1 MTSRIRIGKDFNV
14 LWSVF
19 KIVNGK
25 RQPYELEGK
34 NVMLVLVSPYG
45 SQAPVEGWTAQGN
58 VIQWAFRGKD
68 QKYVG
73 TYRLILVENA
83 GSYGMVTV
91 DSCDAFVLVA
101 HSCEE
106 SGGDASTVVIES
118 IQLESEVTL
127 APLRGPQGEQGPV
140 GPQGEQGPVG
150 PQGEQGPAGP
160 QGPSYDDTEIQNRLT
175 ELSAEIDT
183 LSIPISLM
191 DLASM
196 KRHNGALSY
205 PPCAWFHTNEPTK
218 FNHIV
223 LAVKEGDSIFIQD
236 NGSGAYMGFLKTY
249 NVTEKGLVE
258 FSSADGYNERIAT
271 SSSGKEYI
279 VPSDAQY
286 FVLCTRYNSESD
298 VVLRQFL
305 YNGASLLESK
315 YDKIEENSQKIE
327 ENSQKIKDNSR
338 EIQGNNKGWRNEF
351 AGALV
356 SSGKWGQVTNA
367 DYTHLVLSVS
377 PNQKVSIIKSADGG
391 YLGFLRSYSVVNNEM
406 ADFSEEEGFTSVMGI
421 RTQEFIVPSDAKYL
435 VIDKKYGEGK
445 EAQFEVKIDGRTPI
459 ELSLSQRIYNNLDS
473 ITLMRRTRLQNGIN
487 VAYSSIGVAPINT
500 AEHFITA
507 AKLGFN
513 ALKADVAVTSDN
525 VLVCCHDAGFTFDDN
540 GRITSYNSANNTP
553 INNMTWEQISQ
564 LEYAAN
570 YDRLGHYAKVCTIEE
585 YLKICLEFSK
595 IPYITIRGTIRN
607 LMQFDVVLPSIIAL
621 LEKYNLLHTAILN
634 KFDTSKEL
642 CQQIRDYNSDVN
654 ICYTLYNNLTID
666 NVNFV
671 NSLGNACIAINYD
684 YADTA
689 TEAIEYA
696 KSLGIPVM
704 AHGVYNESQYK
715 EAISRGLLGGQI
727 GAPILPYSQQVVGL
741 QIEVIDGELDSTNPL
756 SRLEGT
762 KYDADVSYDSETLIA
777 TISNVSLNGSERPF
791 ADGLM
796 PLWMNMLPYTMD
808 VKSNRGYEQSKR
820 QEIWWEKSESA
831 IKVKMAAN
839 NDMAYITILV

>member
-1 MTSRIRIGKDFNV
+1 MANYETLKTAIQQVIKTNGNNEITGALLQQSLLAMINSLGTGYQFIGVATPTTNPENPDAK
-14 LWSVF
+14 VF
-19 KIVNGK
+19 YIANGK
-25 RQPYELEGK
+25 GTYTNFGGIEVTEDEVVILYYDTEWHK
-34 NVMLVLVSPYG
+34 VSTG
-45 SQAPVEGWTAQGN
+45 IASQA
-58 VIQWAFRGKD
+58 K
-68 QKYVG
+68 
-73 TYRLILVENA
+73 
-83 GSYGMVTV
+83 
-91 DSCDAFVLVA
+91 
-101 HSCEE
+101 
-106 SGGDASTVVIES
+106 
-118 IQLESEVTL
+118 
-127 APLRGPQGEQGPV
+127 
-140 GPQGEQGPVG
+140 
-150 PQGEQGPAGP
+150 
-160 QGPSYDDTEIQNRLT
+160 LT
-175 ELSAEIDT
+175 ELSAEIAP
-183 LSIPISLM
+183 LSIPNSLM

-196 KRHNGALSY
+196 KRYNGVLSY
-205 PPCAWFHTNEPTK
+205 HIPCKWFHTNEPTI

-236 NGSGAYMGFLKTY
+236 NGSGAYMGFLKSY
-249 NVTEKGLVE
+249 DVVESNVVE
-258 FSSADGYNERIAT
+258 LSDADGYNVRLAT
-271 SSSGKEYI
+271 LSIGKEYI
-279 VPSDAQY
+279 VPSDAHY
-286 FVLCTRYNSESD
+286 FVLCTRYNSATD
-298 VVLRQFL
+298 IVLKKFT
-305 YNGASLLESK
+305 YNGTNLLNSK
-315 YDKIEENSQKIE
+315 AQTIEENTHGIE
-327 ENSQKIKDNSR
+327 ENAQSIETTNK
-338 EIQGNNKGWRNEF
+338 EIQGINKGWQTEY

-356 SSGKWGQVTNA
+356 YSGEWGQITNA
-367 DYTHLVLSVS
+367 NYTHIVLSVA
-377 PNQKVSIIKSADGG
+377 PNQKVSIVKSADGG

-406 ADFSEEEGFTSVMGI
+406 ADFSKEDGFTGVISI
-421 RTQEFIVPSDAKYL
+421 KTQDFIVPSDAKYL

-445 EAQFEVKIDGRTPI
+445 EAQFEVKIDGRKPI
-459 ELSLSQRIYNNLDS
+459 ELSLSQRIYDNLDS

-513 ALKADVAVTSDN
+513 ALKTDVAVTSDN

-540 GRITSYNSANNTP
+540 GRITSYNSAKNTP

-570 YDRLGHYAKVCTIEE
+570 YDLLGHYAKVCTIEE
-585 YLKICLEFSK
+585 YLKICLDFSK
-595 IPYITIRGTIRN
+595 IPYITIRGTISN

-642 CQQIRDYNSDVN
+642 CQKIRDYNKDVN

-666 NVNFV
+666 NVDFV

-684 YADTA
+684 YPDTA
-689 TEAIEYA
+689 TAAIEYA

-704 AHGVYNESQYK
+704 AHGVYNETQYK

-741 QIEVIDGELDSTNPL
+741 QLEVIGGKLDSTNPL
-756 SRLEGT
+756 SRLEGA
-762 KYDADVSYDSETLIA
+762 KYDAVISYDSETLIA
-777 TISNVSLNGSERPF
+777 TISNVSLKGSEMPF

-808 VKSNRGYEQSKR
+808 VKSNRGYEQSKK

-831 IKVKMAAN
+831 IKVKMATN